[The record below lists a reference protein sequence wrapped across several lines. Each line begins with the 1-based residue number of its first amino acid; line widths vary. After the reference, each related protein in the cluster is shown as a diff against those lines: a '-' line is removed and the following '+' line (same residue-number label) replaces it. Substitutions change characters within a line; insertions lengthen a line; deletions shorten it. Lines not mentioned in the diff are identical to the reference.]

1 MLKKNLISW
10 DGFFFS
16 YFRLW
21 ESPVAL
27 LIIFSWFFKVILL
40 LKLIVNKQFSC
51 RFVDEGLS
59 EVSVEEEG
67 DSSIFW
73 PSPTF
78 SPFLSRTDLRPVSKP
93 QFWL

>member
-1 MLKKNLISW
+1 ML
-10 DGFFFS
+10 FF
-16 YFRLW
+16 
-21 ESPVAL
+21 L
-27 LIIFSWFFKVILL
+27 LLHTLGKSSGPSHHFLTIFKVILL
-40 LKLIVNKQFSC
+40 LKVIVNKQFSC